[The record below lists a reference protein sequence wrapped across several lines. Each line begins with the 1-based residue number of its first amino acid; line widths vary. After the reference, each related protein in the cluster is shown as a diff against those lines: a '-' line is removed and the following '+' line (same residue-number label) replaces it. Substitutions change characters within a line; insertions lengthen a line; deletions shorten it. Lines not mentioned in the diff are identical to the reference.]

1 MVFKN
6 VTLNV
11 ASRTIN
17 GELQAARLCNM
28 LQLHLAAQAHRQT
41 EWTVWSRAEGHGG
54 LRTLLERR
62 TALSETPVKTFKKKK
77 KTQKYLEDPFGIF
90 KQKTSHGLSL
100 HDIKRCGKQIT
111 NVNKL
116 SSKRINYF

>member
-77 KTQKYLEDPFGIF
+77 KLKNIWRTHLEFLNKKQAMVYLCMI
-90 KQKTSHGLSL
+90 
-100 HDIKRCGKQIT
+100 
-111 NVNKL
+111 
-116 SSKRINYF
+116 